1 VILSLPL
8 RAKKVLVIDDEINGI
23 TLEVA
28 LNEGQ
33 DLFNELR
40 DINSPTTDEI
50 TNIINSDFNEYANL
64 IENQN
69 FSLKLIQNVFMYN
82 RLIRNGGND
91 NVLDYLNKQT

>member
-1 VILSLPL
+1 MILSLPL